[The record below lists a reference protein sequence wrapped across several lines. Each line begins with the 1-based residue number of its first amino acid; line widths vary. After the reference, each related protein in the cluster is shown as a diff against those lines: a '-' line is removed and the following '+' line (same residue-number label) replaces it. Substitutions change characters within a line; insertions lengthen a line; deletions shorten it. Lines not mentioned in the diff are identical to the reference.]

1 MGDPADSARV
11 LFLLDLFGVQSIVTD
26 RSLIS
31 PVPGI
36 QGASGG
42 GYVVVERPTQPL
54 VDVVDYPLK
63 FSGGPLDDRSWQALV
78 RQWFRSGEQILVVDG
93 PPFVAPERGSATLAS
108 SDNHFNS
115 LSISVEAEA
124 PTSVL
129 IRMGHSR
136 KWRAWTQDGQLPVH
150 RVTPN
155 NMLVVADEDFEL
167 HFQPL
172 DGRNWAGLLIS
183 VLSVCGYGFL
193 LRRETA

>member
-1 MGDPADSARV
+1 MPVITIRCWSGK
-11 LFLLDLFGVQSIVTD
+11 
-26 RSLIS
+26 SLAAAEI
-31 PVPGI
+31 I
-36 QGASGG
+36 REA
-42 GYVVVERPTQPL
+42 
-54 VDVVDYPLK
+54 DVVDYPLK

-155 NMLVVADEDFEL
+155 NMLVV
-167 HFQPL
+167 
-172 DGRNWAGLLIS
+172 
-183 VLSVCGYGFL
+183 VLWDACFL
-193 LRRETA
+193 G